1 MAASAALSLDSAFL
15 FLSCTS
21 DRTDTMAIH
30 PKLFVRAHM
39 KVSCHYSAET
49 KESDAQYRTGAE
61 KEAGQGRRLK
71 NHECRVFSSKQVATG
86 HTIRI
91 QKTVPPCF
99 FCYNSRLRML
109 QHVMEFRALPL
120 YLFLRRRDIYKA
132 LLDRCLFSRLLFF
145 CSFLIYVP
153 RCLLM

>member
-21 DRTDTMAIH
+21 DRTDTMATR
-30 PKLFVRAHM
+30 PKLFVRAHYHVITELTQR
-39 KVSCHYSAET
+39 KVTHS
-49 KESDAQYRTGAE
+49 KGQGQKRR
-61 KEAGQGRRLK
+61 QGRRLK
-71 NHECRVFSSKQVATG
+71 NHECRVFSSKQIATG

-91 QKTVPPCF
+91 QKAVPPCF

-132 LLDRCLFSRLLFF
+132 LLDHCLFSRLLFF
-145 CSFLIYVP
+145 RSFLIYVP